1 MRTWGAS
8 DARRMGPAA
17 PRSVPANAPS
27 TLQRSQSMGSFADD
41 VGVLSLQRDL
51 QEVDRGAPLAAAKE
65 YGGAAGK
72 KTAAKNQAR
81 RPPPRRST
89 ASVSHADGG
98 GGEARPAV
106 WDVFGGDRNGGAKK

>member
-8 DARRMGPAA
+8 DDRRMGFSPN
-17 PRSVPANAPS
+17 RSVPAKAPS

-41 VGVLSLQRDL
+41 VLDL
-51 QEVDRGAPLAAAKE
+51 QEVERGAPYAAAKE
-65 YGGAAGK
+65 NGVEKTGK
-72 KTAAKNQAR
+72 KTATKAK

-89 ASVSHADGG
+89 ASSASDGG
-98 GGEARPAV
+98 SGEARPAV